1 MGPKVKE
8 KGAVSVRPGEV
19 HAWGVGL
26 VGHGRAVVSGI
37 ERVEARPGWEGC

>member
-26 VGHGRAVVSGI
+26 VGHGRTFVSGI
-37 ERVEARPGWEGC
+37 ERMEARLGWEGR